1 MINTLTDA
9 GWKIAKPIERILLQH
24 ERDVD
29 AAALGCDSQDRK
41 QIARLLEMVQKQEA
55 KRCA

>member
-1 MINTLTDA
+1 VD
-9 GWKIAKPIERILLQH
+9 PLLQH

-55 KRCA
+55 KRCASEDAQLQR